1 MEMKLYRKLTICLT
15 LAMSTKCSPWNEMLK
30 RENDIP
36 GKFYQDVCEAER
48 CSHIKFL
55 IEKNSL
61 SQNQDGKINSLQIC
75 KKLCQ
80 WSTVSLLFLKD

>member
-1 MEMKLYRKLTICLT
+1 MEMKLYGKLTLCLT

-61 SQNQDGKINSLQIC
+61 SQHQDGKIDLPFMIKTLDRYISYY
-75 KKLCQ
+75 
-80 WSTVSLLFLKD
+80 